1 MSDETVEV
9 LFGDN
14 PSDEATLL
22 LAAAEE
28 LDLPQHVVTIKDGN
42 IWVVPPEVAELA
54 FSETEAEQESDEE

>member
-9 LFGDN
+9 PFGDN

-28 LDLPQHVVTIKDGN
+28 LGLPEQCVTIKDGST
-42 IWVVPPEVAELA
+42 WVVPPEVRDLA
-54 FSETEAEQESDEE
+54 FSETEPEQAEE